1 MKSVEFNPK
10 KDLLIPIGLYTDQ
23 TNHMCNLYYPM
34 EIDGKWGFPEEML
47 SLKLNKVYYAISP
60 AAFPLAPEVR
70 LYYTNVAQ
78 QGNLRYL
85 TSIKELTDPFDV
97 PGIIAETDLLKKP
110 SGIMFAAYRKPLKNT
125 TPIYSFWRN
134 STLGSILFLS
144 ENEKETGNWTSKY
157 SSPYNIISPIFFVD
171 CDCSGFIKEDNF
183 CYVSTES
190 KETINQCTESIIP
203 QGSNIH
209 SLTTSE
215 TSVSPQKTSHGVS
228 FAIFYISSVVI
239 FLTAFVGIIF
249 LRK

>member
-10 KDLLIPIGLYTDQ
+10 KDLLIPIGLYTDRI
-23 TNHMCNLYYPM
+23 NHLCNLYYPV
-34 EIDGKWGFPEEML
+34 EIDGKWGFPDELL

-60 AAFPLAPEVR
+60 AALPLAPEVR
-70 LYYTNVAQ
+70 LYYTNVKQ

-97 PGIIAETDLLKKP
+97 PGIIAETDLAKNP
-110 SGIMFAAYRKPLKNT
+110 SGILFAAYRKPLKNT

-134 STLGSILFLS
+134 SSQGSVLFLS
-144 ENEKETGNWTSKY
+144 ENSEEKGNWVSKY
-157 SSPYNIISPIFFVD
+157 SSPYNIISPIFLID
-171 CDCSGFIKEDNF
+171 CDCSGFTKEDNF

-190 KETINQCTESIIP
+190 KETINQCTASIIP

-215 TSVSPQKTSHGVS
+215 TTVVSQPSSDGGLFLV
-228 FAIFYISSVVI
+228 FYVSSVVI
-239 FLTAFVGIIF
+239 FLAAFVGIIF